1 MVRSISHFVIIAAL
15 FAIGLVSVAPAGA
28 APVYPIALGS
38 SVALQEQT
46 SFWGMPYPY
55 GYAYRGYGVRSAYR
69 HRCPVVSVE
78 RRLADG
84 RVVVDQRRSCA
95 ALRVRG

>member
-1 MVRSISHFVIIAAL
+1 MVCRISQVFIIAAA
-15 FAIGLVSVAPAGA
+15 FAIGLLSA
-28 APVYPIALGS
+28 APTMAAPFYSSALS
-38 SVALQEQT
+38 QSADLDQRV

-55 GYAYRGYGVRSAYR
+55 GYSYRPYGVRSAYR

-84 RVVVDQRRSCA
+84 SVVIDQRRSCA